1 MTLSTLLVYIVV
13 LLILLIFI
21 LFPEARKLLKGF
33 IRLFIKDMASTPEGA
48 EAIYSEKI
56 NEAQESY
63 NKADDAYKKA
73 AGKLSNA
80 RKNLNIL
87 KIKIKECEEKCEKL
101 VQKGDLESAHLKA
114 EEREEILADIERC
127 TTLIKAYE
135 DAELTAHEA
144 YDLCQNRLKNLQK
157 EKREIVENM
166 KVKAQLKDIYDD
178 TDDLKAATTTDKLL
192 ESVREKNRSLDE
204 IVEGSKVVH
213 NNKAS
218 TKIRRADEKAKK
230 LQSNDYLES
239 LKKKY
244 NK

>member
-1 MTLSTLLVYIVV
+1 M
-13 LLILLIFI
+13 
-21 LFPEARKLLKGF
+21 
-33 IRLFIKDMASTPEGA
+33 
-48 EAIYSEKI
+48 IY
-56 NEAQESY
+56 
-63 NKADDAYKKA
+63 
-73 AGKLSNA
+73 
-80 RKNLNIL
+80 
-87 KIKIKECEEKCEKL
+87 
-101 VQKGDLESAHLKA
+101 
-114 EEREEILADIERC
+114 
-127 TTLIKAYE
+127 
-135 DAELTAHEA
+135 
-144 YDLCQNRLKNLQK
+144 
-157 EKREIVENM
+157 VENM